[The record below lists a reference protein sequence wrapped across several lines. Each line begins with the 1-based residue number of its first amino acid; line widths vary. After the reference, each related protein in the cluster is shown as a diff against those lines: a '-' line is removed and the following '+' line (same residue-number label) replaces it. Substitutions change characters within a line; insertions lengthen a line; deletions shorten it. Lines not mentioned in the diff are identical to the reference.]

1 MRLSDEELDDLAGM
15 VSPDSYRVRLVV
27 TALREGYAEI
37 ERLQHV
43 IRDALYEWEYRDEL
57 SAIDGLR
64 AALAP
69 ASEAEGEAACNDN
82 KS

>member
-27 TALREGYAEI
+27 TALRESYAEI

-57 SAIDGLR
+57 SAIDGIR

-69 ASEAEGEAACNDN
+69 ASSEEEAACNDN